1 MCVVELVTINVVIR
15 GQGRPDFGPNSS
27 SQEDPTKILSG
38 LILLKGPDLRLTD
51 GIIFFRVQDF
61 VNHME
66 AATLQSLYLQH
77 NYLTNFGG
85 LASASLPPS
94 VAVCVQYNCMVPPP
108 QSLCPPSVV
117 GPASRPGYQCL
128 KASGSPD

>member
-66 AATLQSLYLQH
+66 AVTLQSLYLQH

-85 LASASLPPS
+85 LASASLPECS
-94 VAVCVQYNCMVPPP
+94 C
-108 QSLCPPSVV
+108 LCTLV
-117 GPASRPGYQCL
+117 
-128 KASGSPD
+128 